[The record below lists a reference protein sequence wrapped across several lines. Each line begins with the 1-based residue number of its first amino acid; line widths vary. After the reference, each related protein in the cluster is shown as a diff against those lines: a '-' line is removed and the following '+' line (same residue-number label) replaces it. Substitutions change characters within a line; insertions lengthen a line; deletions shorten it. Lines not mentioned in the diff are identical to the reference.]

1 MTLKAVGKLFT
12 ISALAALSGCQSG
25 PHGWA
30 FWKHDSAPDAS
41 AVARSAEPTLPSAQS
56 TPQPVAVAG
65 LTPAAPPSSANL
77 AAAKAPGTTSPV
89 AGTPALPPS
98 MSIPVTASATLGGVP
113 PTAYPNPANSLAD
126 KLTSAPS
133 AATKAS
139 TTAVSTSSLP
149 PLPPTTPLAAAS
161 SPPAAGPYDPK
172 AYKPSAALASTGTDA
187 PGGVGEVD
195 R

>member
-56 TPQPVAVAG
+56 SPQPVAVAG

-77 AAAKAPGTTSPV
+77 AAANSPAAASV
-89 AGTPALPPS
+89 AAGTPAVPPS
-98 MSIPVTASATLGGVP
+98 MSIPVTSSATVANAP
-113 PTAYPNPANSLAD
+113 QAVYPNTANSLAD

-133 AATKAS
+133 ATTRAA
-139 TTAVSTSSLP
+139 TTALPTSSLP
-149 PLPPTTPLAAAS
+149 ALPSTSPTSHQLAAAS
-161 SPPAAGPYDPK
+161 PPATGPYDPN
-172 AYKPSAALASTGTDA
+172 AYKPT
-187 PGGVGEVD
+187 
-195 R
+195 